1 MGQAILQRRDSGL
14 IKEGNEDKGL
24 MKWEGGRAVAE
35 RIYHTIISW
44 HFVLFYVVSAATV
57 SRRCAECD
65 LGSRATPGPAAE
77 RGQWSVGRHTNTVP
91 YIVVSHRRRMCVHG
105 THVRF
110 IVC

>member
-24 MKWEGGRAVAE
+24 MKWEGGRTIAE
-35 RIYHTIISW
+35 RIHHTIISW
-44 HFVLFYVVSAATV
+44 HFVLFYVASAATV
-57 SRRCAECD
+57 SHRCAECD
-65 LGSRATPGPAAE
+65 LGSRTPRPAAE
-77 RGQWSVGRHTNTVP
+77 QGQWSVGGHTNTVP
-91 YIVVSHRRRMCVHG
+91 HIAVGHRRRMCVHC